1 MLEQSHVFSELA
13 QGCAPVVNYLIN
25 GHNYT
30 MRYYL
35 ADDIYPQWSTFVKT
49 IPRPLGAKIKLFANA
64 QEAYR
69 KDVERAF
76 GVFQAR
82 FAIVRGPAQFFY
94 HDVQDI
100 MKACIIFHNM
110 IIEDER
116 DEAEAVDLDYEQID
130 EISCTL
136 MSREPTN
143 EFTEFIQV
151 HQCIRDREVHSQ
163 LQMNLIEHL
172 WQLQGES

>member
-1 MLEQSHVFSELA
+1 M
-13 QGCAPVVNYLIN
+13 VNIFEN
-25 GHNYT
+25 NPKAT
-30 MRYYL
+30 R
-35 ADDIYPQWSTFVKT
+35 SK
-49 IPRPLGAKIKLFANA
+49 KKLFAKA

-76 GVFQAR
+76 GVLQAR
-82 FAIVRGPAQFFY
+82 FAIVHGPVRFFY
-94 HDVQDI
+94 HETLQDI
-100 MKACIIFHNM
+100 MKACIILHNM

-116 DEAEAVDLDYEQID
+116 DEIEAVDLGYE
-130 EISCTL
+130 TP

-163 LQMNLIEHL
+163 LQMNLVKHL
-172 WQLQGES
+172 